1 VAPCSGCP
9 RTSKATP
16 APSSP
21 IQMGTSC
28 SSGDAN
34 DKTARRQ
41 NDGLVGRR
49 WARRTAHLS
58 PAGNRARDTERR
70 FSCGGRS
77 VPVRSTPARVT
88 LQRQYRSADPRR
100 HRNAIRARTRAQIE
114 STQIVRPRPHRT
126 RGRLVEGVRGTG
138 DLSTLGHRDGG
149 APELAICSMHA
160 RTEGVPERA
169 RDRATPV
176 PPNAGMMAHGV
187 AAHPLRASLCGLA
200 ATGNRLSASGQFAMA
215 ANISLRSAAMV
226 HVASDECCPPGGRRG
241 GARRSAPEGDE
252 LGDTGWMR
260 KRSFG

>member
-1 VAPCSGCP
+1 VIAARSSILAACVGSSVLSGRTRARCAHIPERASTDLGATAALATTQDP
-9 RTSKATP
+9 R
-16 APSSP
+16 
-21 IQMGTSC
+21 
-28 SSGDAN
+28 
-34 DKTARRQ
+34 ARRQ
-41 NDGLVGRR
+41 VDSHRYVDDASCAHRMTFTYGSPGC
-49 WARRTAHLS
+49 RTAH
-58 PAGNRARDTERR
+58 R
-70 FSCGGRS
+70 
-77 VPVRSTPARVT
+77 
-88 LQRQYRSADPRR
+88 
-100 HRNAIRARTRAQIE
+100 
-114 STQIVRPRPHRT
+114 
-126 RGRLVEGVRGTG
+126 TG